1 MWRVRVDAEG
11 KAAVEF
17 LSNLS
22 RHSATVNVCRFSPDG
37 KLLATGADGGFM
49 RENICMIILESV
61 STQIFDFVYIY
72 ISDH

>member
-1 MWRVRVDAEG
+1 MDAEG

-49 RENICMIILESV
+49 RENICIIILESV